1 MKNVILIFV
10 FLLMVNCT
18 TDSSSVLEPQNQL
31 SVEAYNCV
39 DDLPQVKVT
48 NNGTFDFDLIIYS
61 QEDLSEIYEENLSIS
76 NQSEW
81 IELPNNDILIVV
93 NNVDYGGHKIELT
106 TFPCESVEVEIDI
119 NNVLSVLGI

>member
-39 DDLPQVKVT
+39 GDLPQVKVT

-61 QEDLSEIYEENLSIS
+61 QEDLNEIYEENLSIS